1 MRRPDFYEGWILTLI
16 VLGLLCVGVLLT
28 GCATRTIY
36 VKHGDP
42 VRIAETIPRA
52 SVWVQD
58 ANGKWVKGKVDLQEG
73 WYALPDPGKE

>member
-1 MRRPDFYEGWILTLI
+1 MKADFFEKWILAFI
-16 VLGLLCVGVLLT
+16 VLGLLCVALLLT
-28 GCATRTIY
+28 GCGARTIY
-36 VKHGDP
+36 VKDGDP